1 MIDTA
6 RLEDRSLLESKGL
19 NQLQGEAVLT
29 GTATINSLQGTRIG
43 YQKGG
48 NLMSKAEA
56 MANLSELS
64 TLSKTLNEESNR
76 VNELLSDVEKRL
88 LEMNLGV
95 EAWVVIKEER
105 YTEGQDEDTSNWI
118 AETQIGLANWHGQP
132 KLMVRRVHS
141 QQTSEYGESSYEER
155 TQDSYQPLLQASR
168 AIRLKAMASLEELL
182 DAILEEAK
190 QVLAGINK
198 GKQAYKK
205 LASE

>member
-1 MIDTA
+1 
-6 RLEDRSLLESKGL
+6 
-19 NQLQGEAVLT
+19 
-29 GTATINSLQGTRIG
+29 
-43 YQKGG
+43 
-48 NLMSKAEA
+48 MSKAEA

-95 EAWVVIKEER
+95 EAWVVIKEEP
-105 YTEGQDEDTSNWI
+105 YTEGQNEDTSNWI
-118 AETQIGLANWHGQP
+118 VETQIGLGNWHGQP

-168 AIRLKAMASLEELL
+168 AIRLKAMACLEELL

-190 QVLAGINK
+190 RVLAGIAK